1 MPTSSPKIEV
11 VAFSKFS
18 APVNSPEGFGIY
30 IDTGS
35 YRMQVGSIL
44 PYRSNEVLL
53 NVEIMQ
59 EMPIPGYETGSMSQV
74 CASVEDATEAAR
86 SFLTSKLKP

>member
-1 MPTSSPKIEV
+1 MQSPKIEV
-11 VAFSKFS
+11 VAFSNFP
-18 APVNSPEGFGIY
+18 APVGSPEGYGIF
-30 IDTGS
+30 IDAGP

-44 PYRSNEVLL
+44 PRSTNEVLL

-59 EMPIPGYETGSMSQV
+59 EMHIPGYETGSMSQV
-74 CASVEDATEAAR
+74 CVSVEDATEAAR